1 MTKSIPKSLQGAD
14 HELFSWCAAGEA
26 AVCAGPGVGI
36 KIGWNEG
43 ADGSWWELMGVEHS
57 WTVGKAILLLWR
69 SVFWSLESLDMAV
82 PAPLIS
88 CGSPE
93 GPAGTW
99 AKSLPLAVKSVGPGS
114 EGEGLGARPE
124 AGWDLDTCGHW
135 VAWWTNFRCAECKR
149 YLRYQWYDVI
159 WRDMMWYMTWYDVI
173 WCDMIW
179 YDMICLVWF

>member
-135 VAWWTNFRCAECKR
+135 VVRGERTFVAPNAR
-149 YLRYQWYDVI
+149 DI
-159 WRDMMWYMTWYDVI
+159 WDISDMMWYDMIWCDMTWYDVI
-173 WCDMIW
+173 WCDMMW
-179 YDMICLVWF
+179 YDMICLV

>member
-1 MTKSIPKSLQGAD
+1 M
-14 HELFSWCAAGEA
+14 EW
-26 AVCAGPGVGI
+26 
-36 KIGWNEG
+36 
-43 ADGSWWELMGVEHS
+43 GSWWELMGVEHS

-149 YLRYQWYDVI
+149 YLRYQWYDVK
-159 WRDMMWYMTWYDVI
+159 WRDMMWYDVI
-173 WCDMIW
+173 WCDMMWYDVIW
-179 YDMICLVWF
+179 YDMFGLVLGCSRTITGYKMIQVHSHTSWEMFSEDRRI